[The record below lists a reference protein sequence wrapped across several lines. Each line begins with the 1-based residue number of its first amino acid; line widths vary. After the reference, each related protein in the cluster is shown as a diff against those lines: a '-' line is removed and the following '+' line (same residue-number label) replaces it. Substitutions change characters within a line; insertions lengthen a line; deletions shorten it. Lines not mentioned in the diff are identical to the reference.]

1 MSDTLL
7 VVRPLAR
14 EDAFEEVCASSLH
27 ASTAVSDAVG
37 CHMVSNGVQGV
48 SGRLRGRKSPDL
60 KQASILGAAV
70 VHAAPSGGAS
80 LVGTG
85 DRVAEVAAAQSAE
98 EPPPARL
105 ARRELV
111 GRELAGRELVGRE
124 LVDEST
130 EVLLARY
137 RARSNN
143 TRARLALRD
152 ELVERHRAIVESM
165 AHLMAAKLPPSV
177 DPQDLVHAGIW
188 GLMQA
193 IDTYQPE
200 LCDQFTAFL
209 RIRVRGSMLDEL
221 RHMDFLPRLF
231 RRRLRE
237 REAARSRLSMAL
249 EREPTA
255 SELAAE
261 LGISEAALLR
271 RFEPSLLCA
280 DRASDRG
287 EELDHAELAVDSGEE
302 SPIEAIHRQDLLK
315 LVRAHLEPI
324 EWKVLQLHYLEG
336 MTGKQVARRLR
347 LSAARICQIHGR
359 VLDRLKAQL
368 AAGDPA

>member
-1 MSDTLL
+1 
-7 VVRPLAR
+7 
-14 EDAFEEVCASSLH
+14 
-27 ASTAVSDAVG
+27 
-37 CHMVSNGVQGV
+37 MVSNGVHGV
-48 SGRLRGRKSPDL
+48 SGRLRGRKSPNL

-80 LVGTG
+80 LVAGAERAGEAAMPQPVGT
-85 DRVAEVAAAQSAE
+85 VATHSGAE
-98 EPPPARL
+98 PAPSRIG
-105 ARRELV
+105 RREVVARSLT
-111 GRELAGRELVGRE
+111 
-124 LVDEST
+124 DEST

-137 RARSNN
+137 RARTND
-143 TRARLALRD
+143 TRARFALRD

-193 IDTYQPE
+193 IDSYQPE

-261 LGISEAALLR
+261 LGISEVALLR

-280 DRASDRG
+280 DRGSDRG
-287 EELDHAELAVDSGEE
+287 EEPDQGELIVDSGEE
-302 SPIEAIHRQDLLK
+302 SPIEAIHRQDLLN

-368 AAGDPA
+368 AEGDSA